1 MKELDVGPNPKML
14 FCLKRSQKLSRFR
27 FPHSPALLS
36 ITLFL
41 ENYLSSIRMLQQWLV
56 TERARNQWRK
66 FKSMLSAVEAKNNL
80 FSEELQRKTE
90 KNGTCEERPLPC
102 AAAVDEDKIM
112 DTVGVI
118 CVDSEGRIACGS
130 SSGGIAMKVVTI
142 SS

>member
-1 MKELDVGPNPKML
+1 
-14 FCLKRSQKLSRFR
+14 
-27 FPHSPALLS
+27 
-36 ITLFL
+36 
-41 ENYLSSIRMLQQWLV
+41 
-56 TERARNQWRK
+56 
-66 FKSMLSAVEAKNNL
+66 MLSAVEAKNNL